1 MGTVAMIISKQSIN
15 NMTIV
20 TADDTDKQVSSFFEN
35 KFTTKIDKSKTSKK

>member
-1 MGTVAMIISKQSIN
+1 MGTVARIISKQSIK

-35 KFTTKIDKSKTSKK
+35 KLTIHIDKSKTSK